1 MFGKYSFAVGMLYLL
16 RYLLCSPFMNM
27 VGPGHVPVL
36 ASDPFK
42 SEDVA
47 EDEDEEE
54 VAVGKG

>member
-1 MFGKYSFAVGMLYLL
+1 
-16 RYLLCSPFMNM
+16 MNM